1 MASLDAFSELKARF
15 QGRVSGRVTVEP
27 SVPTGIGD
35 LDAMLGGGFP
45 CGTLVTLEGRVSS
58 GRWAIA
64 SRLLASVT
72 ERGLGAVIDEGEL
85 YPPSLSQGGVR
96 LDRLLVVQARTPL
109 GIARAADILVRSRA
123 CKAIVMPAPVLRAA
137 VWTRLAG
144 LAHRNG
150 IVLVVVA
157 MHAAPEL
164 GAAAG
169 IRLECSLEQL
179 SITGSRGVWCT
190 FAGFQ
195 FRAEVR
201 KHKRAAPGMNV
212 HVRAVIHRDGAPVRE
227 RAIAKIP
234 TLRMVS
240 PFDKLRMT
248 R

>member
-1 MASLDAFSELKARF
+1 MTSQDAFAELKARF
-15 QGRVSGRVTVEP
+15 NGRVSRRVSVEP
-27 SVPTGIGD
+27 SVPTGIDD

-85 YPPSLSQGGVR
+85 YPPTLSQGGVR

-123 CKAIVMPAPVLRAA
+123 CRAIVMPAPQLRAA

-144 LAHRNG
+144 LTHRNG
-150 IVLVVVA
+150 VVLVVVA
-157 MHAAPEL
+157 THASSEL

-169 IRLECSLEQL
+169 IRLGCSLEQL

-212 HVRAVIHRDGAPVRE
+212 HVRAVIHTDGAPVRE
-227 RAIAKIP
+227 RAIVRFQERVASAG
-234 TLRMVS
+234 R
-240 PFDKLRMT
+240 
-248 R
+248 